1 VRPIATVTVSTVEV
15 MRAGVQSL
23 NYKKSNL
30 RGKGIGCPLTLPS
43 PTNHHLLAYCR
54 MLDSENQ

>member
-1 VRPIATVTVSTVEV
+1 